1 MEGKYLPTSVE
12 KLRNFT
18 NEYATPFYLY
28 DEKGI
33 RQSVKKL
40 ISAFSWAPSFQ
51 EYYAVKACPTP
62 GILGILKS
70 EGCGLDCSSM
80 AELVIAEKL
89 DILGEN
95 IMFTSNNTPIEEYKK
110 ALELGAVLNLDD
122 LSHVDYIENQAKL
135 PERVS
140 FRYNPGS
147 TRNGNALIGVPSEA
161 KYGMTRE
168 QLFEGYRLLKQY
180 GVRRF
185 GLHTMV
191 ASNELDIQYFIE
203 TAEMLFDLVKEIK
216 KETDCEIELL
226 NFGGGIGIPYGPEEK
241 PVDIALLGEE
251 IEKLYIDKIVKQG
264 LSIKKIALEC
274 GRLITGPHGYLITK
288 VIHHKNT
295 YRNYIGVDASMAN
308 LMRPGIYGAYH
319 EITVLGK
326 GNSSSDKEYDV
337 VGSLCENMDKFAIQR
352 KLPATKI
359 GDILVIHDAGAHGYS
374 MGFQYNGKL
383 RCPEYLLEEK
393 TGELRMIRRGE
404 NLEDYF
410 STFIW

>member
-1 MEGKYLPTSVE
+1 MKGKQLPVSVE
-12 KLRNFT
+12 KLRDFV
-18 NEYATPFYLY
+18 NEYPTPFYLY

-33 RQSVKKL
+33 RQSVKQL

-62 GILGILKS
+62 GILEVLKS
-70 EGCGLDCSSM
+70 EGCGLDCSSI

-89 DILGEN
+89 GVVGEN
-95 IMFTSNNTPIEEYKK
+95 IMFTSNNTPIEEYQK
-110 ALELGAVLNLDD
+110 ALKLGAVLNLDD
-122 LSHVDYIENQAKL
+122 LSHVEYIRSQAEL
-135 PERVS
+135 PEMVS

-147 TRNGNALIGVPSEA
+147 TRSGNALIGVPSEA

-168 QLFEGYRLLKQY
+168 QLLEGYQLLKKY
-180 GVRRF
+180 GVKRF

-191 ASNELDIQYFIE
+191 ASNELNIQYFIE

-216 KETDCEIELL
+216 AETDCDIELL
-226 NFGGGIGIPYGPEEK
+226 NFGGGIGIPYRPEDK
-241 PVDIALLGEE
+241 PVDIALLGRE
-251 IEKLYIDKIVKQG
+251 IEKLYKEKLLNKG
-264 LSIKKIALEC
+264 LSVKKIALEC

-326 GNSSSDKEYDV
+326 VVSSSDQEYDV
-337 VGSLCENMDKFAIQR
+337 VGSLCENMDKFAVHR
-352 KLPATKI
+352 KLPATKV
-359 GDILVIHDAGAHGYS
+359 GDILIIHDAGAHGYS

-393 TGELRMIRRGE
+393 TDELKMIRRGE
-404 NLEDYF
+404 TLEDYF
-410 STFIW
+410 STFVW

>member
-1 MEGKYLPTSVE
+1 MEGKQLPVSVE
-12 KLRNFT
+12 KLREFT
-18 NEYATPFYLY
+18 NEYETPFYLY

-33 RQSVKKL
+33 RQSVKQL
-40 ISAFSWAPSFQ
+40 ISAFSWAPDFQ

-62 GILGILKS
+62 GILEILKE
-70 EGCGLDCSSM
+70 EGCGLDCSSL

-95 IMFTSNNTPIEEYKK
+95 IMFTSNNTPVEEYQK

-122 LSHVDYIENQAKL
+122 FSHIDYIKKQMNL
-135 PERVS
+135 PEMVS

-147 TRNGNALIGVPSEA
+147 TRSGNAFIGVPSEA

-168 QLFEGYRLLKQY
+168 QLFEGYELLKKY
-180 GVRRF
+180 GVKRF
-185 GLHTMV
+185 GLHTMII
-191 ASNELDIQYFIE
+191 SNELDIRYFIE
-203 TAEMLFDLVKEIK
+203 TAGMLFDLVKEIK
-216 KETDCEIELL
+216 NETGCEIELV
-226 NFGGGIGIPYGPEEK
+226 NFGGGIGIPYRPEDK
-241 PVDIALLGEE
+241 PVDIALLGKE
-251 IEKLYIDKIVKQG
+251 IEKLYKDKIVNKG
-264 LSIKKIALEC
+264 LSLKKIAVEC

-295 YRNYIGVDASMAN
+295 YRNYVGVDASMAN

-326 GNSSSDKEYDV
+326 RPSSSDKEYDV

-352 KLPATKI
+352 KLPTTET
-359 GDILVIHDAGAHGYS
+359 GDVLVIHDAGAHGYS

-393 TGELRMIRRGE
+393 NGKLRMIRRGE
-404 NLEDYF
+404 NLDDYF